1 MKIRDLNDKTYIDS
15 YEVIT
20 HREDIFSTSGKA
32 FKEFKELESKF
43 IIDGEISENI
53 KKDTIFMDDFILD
66 DGYVLDDVDYVRK
79 GRISFENFSY
89 VLAYNIVFK
98 RNDKQETYVDFDN
111 MIAYLKDKDDML
123 TINRVR
129 KIAKSVKRTCRK
141 MNNSMTNIRNAT
153 GVDPIEKYDSTEI
166 ASNVYKV
173 KRM

>member
-1 MKIRDLNDKTYIDS
+1 
-15 YEVIT
+15 
-20 HREDIFSTSGKA
+20 
-32 FKEFKELESKF
+32 
-43 IIDGEISENI
+43 
-53 KKDTIFMDDFILD
+53 MDDFILD

-79 GRISFENFSY
+79 SRISFENFSY

-98 RNDKQETYVDFDN
+98 RNDKQETYVDIDN

-153 GVDPIEKYDSTEI
+153 GVDPIEKYDSMEI
-166 ASNVYKV
+166 ANNVYKI